1 MSAQV
6 FTLPDLGEGLTEAEL
21 VRWLVADG
29 DTVGVDQP
37 VAEVET
43 AKAVVE
49 VPSPYAGTVLS
60 RHGAEGE
67 TLRVG
72 EPLVSVGD
80 ATGATEAA
88 GGAGDA
94 GSGNV
99 LIGYGTT
106 GGHEGARRR
115 RRAVKR
121 ASAAATPA
129 AAAPTAAVPADAPAS
144 PPSAVPA
151 ATSAVPAATSA
162 ADGAPGERRPVQSPV
177 VRRLARDHGIDL
189 ATVEGTGPDGM
200 VLRHD
205 VAVAAARAAA
215 PTAAAP
221 TAAAPPPAAAERATV
236 PTTTAAT
243 GTAAMAT
250 AATGPTATGPT
261 PAAPDRDP
269 RTGLA
274 VREVVPLRGVRRAV
288 ADTLTRSRAEIPE
301 ATTWVDVD
309 ATDLLALRQQLT
321 GTDGRPVGLL
331 AILARFVVAG
341 LARFPELNARV
352 DTGSAQIVHL
362 DGVHLGIAAQTDR
375 GLVVPSVAD
384 AHRLGMRGLDTEIRR
399 LTAAAR
405 DGSVTAT
412 ELTRGSFTLNN
423 YGVLGVDGSA
433 AIINHPEVAMLGVG
447 RVLPR
452 PWVVDGAVVPRS
464 ITQLSLVFDH
474 RVCDGGTAG
483 GFLRFVADAV
493 ESPLSALADL

>member
-1 MSAQV
+1 
-6 FTLPDLGEGLTEAEL
+6 P
-21 VRWLVADG
+21 
-29 DTVGVDQP
+29 
-37 VAEVET
+37 
-43 AKAVVE
+43 
-49 VPSPYAGTVLS
+49 
-60 RHGAEGE
+60 
-67 TLRVG
+67 
-72 EPLVSVGD
+72 
-80 ATGATEAA
+80 
-88 GGAGDA
+88 
-94 GSGNV
+94 
-99 LIGYGTT
+99 
-106 GGHEGARRR
+106 
-115 RRAVKR
+115 
-121 ASAAATPA
+121 
-129 AAAPTAAVPADAPAS
+129 
-144 PPSAVPA
+144 
-151 ATSAVPAATSA
+151 
-162 ADGAPGERRPVQSPV
+162 
-177 VRRLARDHGIDL
+177 
-189 ATVEGTGPDGM
+189 
-200 VLRHD
+200 
-205 VAVAAARAAA
+205 
-215 PTAAAP
+215 
-221 TAAAPPPAAAERATV
+221 AAAPPAVAPPAAAPSAA
-236 PTTTAAT
+236 TTAV
-243 GTAAMAT
+243 
-250 AATGPTATGPT
+250 
-261 PAAPDRDP
+261 APEHDP

-274 VREVVPLRGVRRAV
+274 VRAIVPLRGVRRAV
-288 ADTLTRSRAEIPE
+288 AETLTRSRAEIPE

-309 ATDLLALRQQLT
+309 ATDLLALRPQLT

-352 DTGSAQIVHL
+352 DPQAGEIVHL

>member
-49 VPSPYAGTVLS
+49 VPSPYAGTVLT

-80 ATGATEAA
+80 AEE
-88 GGAGDA
+88 A

-99 LIGYGTT
+99 LIGYGTS

-115 RRAVKR
+115 RRA
-121 ASAAATPA
+121 ATR
-129 AAAPTAAVPADAPAS
+129 AAAPAAPPEPEHAAAPAVV
-144 PPSAVPA
+144 AVSVA
-151 ATSAVPAATSA
+151 ER
-162 ADGAPGERRPVQSPV
+162 APGERRPVQSPV

-189 ATVEGTGPDGM
+189 ATVEGTGPGGM

-205 VAVAAARAAA
+205 VALAAARAAE
-215 PTAAAP
+215 PSAAE
-221 TAAAPPPAAAERATV
+221 PPAAAPSA
-236 PTTTAAT
+236 PTT
-243 GTAAMAT
+243 GTAP
-250 AATGPTATGPT
+250 G
-261 PAAPDRDP
+261 RDP

-274 VREVVPLRGVRRAV
+274 VRGIVPLRGVRRAV
-288 ADTLTRSRAEIPE
+288 AETLTRSRAEIPE

-309 ATDLLALRQQLT
+309 ATDLLALRPQLT
-321 GTDGRPVGLL
+321 GADGRPVGLL

-352 DTGSAQIVHL
+352 DTQAAEIVHL

-405 DGSVTAT
+405 DGSVTAA